1 MTVHEI
7 LDRMEFLIHNSKG
20 VPFTRHK
27 AIDEAALLALIDELH
42 QSLPGDIKEARWTV
56 EERERLLQEAQ
67 REASRINT
75 SAAQR
80 ADQLLQDHTL
90 VQQARARAEALVR
103 EAEQRAAEIR
113 KAADQYAA
121 EVMERLESQLM
132 RAVATVKKGLEALK
146 K

>member
-1 MTVHEI
+1 MNVHEI
-7 LDRMEFLIHNSKG
+7 LDRMEFLTHNSKG

-80 ADQLLQDHTL
+80 ADQMVQEHAL
-90 VQQARARAEALVR
+90 VRQAQARAEALVR
-103 EAEQRAAEIR
+103 EAEQHAAQIR
-113 KAADQYAA
+113 KAADEYVA
-121 EVMERLESQLM
+121 EVMEKLEGQLM
-132 RAVATVKKGLEALK
+132 RAVATVKKGLETLRK
-146 K
+146 

>member
-1 MTVHEI
+1 MNVHEI

-80 ADQLLQDHTL
+80 ADQMVQEHAL
-90 VQQARARAEALVR
+90 VRQAQARAEALVR
-103 EAEQRAAEIR
+103 EAEQHAAQIR
-113 KAADQYAA
+113 KAADEYVA
-121 EVMERLESQLM
+121 EVMEKLEGQLM
-132 RAVATVKKGLEALK
+132 RAVATVKKGLETLRK
-146 K
+146 